1 MNVPSPCRV
10 IRVEV
15 EDIDRAVADPVL
27 SGLLAEGWAPLATLA
42 VEERGRPVLVV
53 LLRPPERAGAPRMVT
68 LTGIEPRLLLLLVL
82 VAALALCSGAA
93 TLALLLG
100 GAR

>member
-27 SGLLAEGWAPLATLA
+27 SGLLAEGWTPLATLA

-68 LTGIEPRLLLLLVL
+68 LTGIEPRLLLVL
-82 VAALALCSGAA
+82 FAALALCSGAA